1 MICDRQY
8 WCRLLATAVVAVAV
22 VVMTIASVGAI
33 EPKAGP
39 ARIAYVSVQK
49 VLGQYPAAQ
58 ASAKRFQ
65 QFRDEKARAIAE
77 KQKQVE
83 TLRLQIA
90 QLGGVLQASKRA
102 KAIRDE
108 ERARAEFQALQS
120 EAQAGMQKMQR
131 DSQAEFQSD
140 MSAVLGELAKQRGA
154 DIVLNQDT
162 SVIWAHSGMDWTNDV
177 VERLNARHTR

>member
-1 MICDRQY
+1 
-8 WCRLLATAVVAVAV
+8 
-22 VVMTIASVGAI
+22 
-33 EPKAGP
+33 
-39 ARIAYVSVQK
+39 
-49 VLGQYPAAQ
+49 
-58 ASAKRFQ
+58 
-65 QFRDEKARAIAE
+65 
-77 KQKQVE
+77 
-83 TLRLQIA
+83 
-90 QLGGVLQASKRA
+90 LQASKRA

-131 DSQAEFQSD
+131 DSQAVFQSD

-177 VERLNARHTR
+177 VERLNARHAP